1 MKPSKVFT
9 YSGAASILLVAYLFD
24 HSSTPTL
31 VASTWLVATLLFL
44 LCCVLAL
51 AQHVYNVERTSRTQ
65 IRVPNVHYPHVA
77 AFRKRAGM

>member
-24 HSSTPTL
+24 HSTTPAL

-44 LCCVLAL
+44 LCCVLAF
-51 AQHVYNVERTSRTQ
+51 AQYVYNMERTARTSGHTLT
-65 IRVPNVHYPHVA
+65 VHYPYVA